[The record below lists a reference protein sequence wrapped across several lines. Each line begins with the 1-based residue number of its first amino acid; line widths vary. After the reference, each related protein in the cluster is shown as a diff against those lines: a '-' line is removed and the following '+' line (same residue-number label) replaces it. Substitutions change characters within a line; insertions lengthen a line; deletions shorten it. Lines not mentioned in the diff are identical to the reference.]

1 MLEQFAESVWAETD
15 RLLSRVERLE
25 TQLTASYRTYALEGD
40 RAYAGT
46 QDSRAAAIV
55 YSMAELES
63 LTRFVL
69 TEAHRAMNSLEV
81 PVRDVRPCLRSLA
94 AHGWFESLRSL
105 QETAK
110 VWERRALT
118 TTMDYNAE
126 PMKLPV
132 VGRPK
137 VQPPLDGKT
146 PKPEHF
152 VLVWTTYG
160 LPDEP
165 FTTGSWQTTLRK
177 LSGIRNDLAHGNLPF
192 SEVFQ
197 TAGLQEADVE
207 GYLAD
212 LANFAI
218 HFASSWVAYMSSASY
233 LEQTPDNRVT
243 TEA

>member
-1 MLEQFAESVWAETD
+1 MNDAFVEAVWSETD
-15 RLLSRVERLE
+15 RLLSRVERLD
-25 TQLTASYRTYALEGD
+25 TQLTASFRVYAAEGE
-40 RAYAGT
+40 RAYAAT
-46 QDSRAAAIV
+46 QDSRAAAIL

-69 TEAHRAMNSLEV
+69 TEAHKTINLLEV
-81 PVRDVRPCLRSLA
+81 PVRDVRPCLRGLA
-94 AHGWFESLRSL
+94 AHSWFESLRSL

-118 TTMDYNAE
+118 TTMDGSAE
-126 PMKLPV
+126 PMRLPV

-137 VQPPLDGKT
+137 AQPPLDGKT

-152 VLVWTTYG
+152 ALVWAMYG

-177 LSGIRNDLAHGNLPF
+177 LSGVRNDLAHGNVPF
-192 SEVFQ
+192 SEVFR
-197 TAGLQEADVE
+197 TPGLQEGDVE

-212 LANFAI
+212 LAHFAI
-218 HFASSWVAYMSSASY
+218 HFASSWVTYMTSASY
-233 LEQTPDNRVT
+233 L
-243 TEA
+243 A